1 MEGTSSIL
9 ALRGTGM
16 NLSEHYEHF
25 NERHKAGE
33 TNGVCFGST
42 LNSNNVIVISGSKSN
57 GGSIKSSGSRK
68 SICLSKAFDVL
79 VKSALHVDLLP
90 MVYRNLHP

>member
-1 MEGTSSIL
+1 
-9 ALRGTGM
+9 M